1 MIIGLLLTVLFQYLK
16 CQAQRISKNLE
27 ALSCSAVH
35 EISEGVHFLHLAFQG
50 GDAHPYPPVTY
61 ATDRRYLEYN
71 NCIWSVHNMGQ

>member
-35 EISEGVHFLHLAFQG
+35 EISEGGPFFTFSFPGGRRAPLPSRHLR
-50 GDAHPYPPVTY
+50 H
-61 ATDRRYLEYN
+61 
-71 NCIWSVHNMGQ
+71 